1 MGDEG
6 RLVAGRYRLTEQIGR
21 GGMGTVWR
29 VQDEVLGRQ
38 VALKRLHVQPQLSD
52 DELATLYERMRREAR
67 SAARIVH
74 PNVVVVHDV
83 VDDAGQPCIVM
94 EYVPAV
100 TLGEHIRQHQ
110 TIAPEEAARIGLG
123 MVAAL
128 RAAHSAGVLHR
139 DVKPG
144 NVMLGAEGRVVLTDF
159 GIAMTADASTL
170 TKTGEMV
177 GSIHYMA
184 PERVRGRKPGPASDL
199 WALGATLYQA
209 VEGRPPFHRPTA
221 MEAAYAIAVDPL
233 EPMKLAGPLEPLISA
248 LLSKEPDERPSAEE
262 TERAL
267 RAVRSSG
274 ATAPGVPTSPSV
286 PSAPLAPTAPTAS
299 TAPMGAS
306 GPTAALSRDSAAPG
320 PAAAPYIATATGI
333 GATATGTSQAPSRPT
348 GEETMPTE
356 RARAEGAGERRRRG
370 RRRGLVTTAVALTVA
385 AAAVAGT
392 MYAMSKREVSSPP
405 HTTPSTDARQTPG
418 SATPSY
424 TPPPMPQGF
433 HQVSEIGAVFR
444 VPDGWKAIKR
454 TRDTVIYASGRV
466 SITVGM
472 TEPAGSNPM
481 PHFMDMEANTK
492 LNYSVYRRLRMQ
504 QTAFRDQ
511 PAVVWEFTFGGR
523 ERSYRGIE
531 LGFGRE
537 GGREYDIYLS
547 APESQWDTSR
557 PLFDKVK
564 DGFTTRGR

>member
-1 MGDEG
+1 MSDEG
-6 RLVAGRYRLTEQIGR
+6 RLIAGRYRLIERIGR

-38 VALKRLHVQPQLSD
+38 VALKRLHAQPQMSD

-100 TLGEHIRQHQ
+100 TLSDLLGRHG
-110 TIAPEEAARIGLG
+110 TIPPAEAARIGLA

-128 RAAHSAGVLHR
+128 RAAHAAGVLHR

-177 GSIHYMA
+177 GSILYMA
-184 PERVRGRKPGPASDL
+184 PERIRGRKPGPASDL

-233 EPMKLAGPLEPLISA
+233 EPMRRAGPLEPLISA
-248 LLSKEPDERPSAEE
+248 LLSKDPDERPSAEQ
-262 TERAL
+262 TGRAL
-267 RAVRSSG
+267 R
-274 ATAPGVPTSPSV
+274 
-286 PSAPLAPTAPTAS
+286 SARFGESAAPTAPSVPTAV
-299 TAPMGAS
+299 TGPTVAPGTTTVT
-306 GPTAALSRDSAAPG
+306 GPTAVPGPTTVTGVTGPAVASSPDSAAG
-320 PAAAPYIATATGI
+320 PSVGQDGKVPARPS
-333 GATATGTSQAPSRPT
+333 GTEDETVPSDP
-348 GEETMPTE
+348 
-356 RARAEGAGERRRRG
+356 ARIDGGGDRRRG
-370 RRRGLVTTAVALTVA
+370 GRRRVLVTTTVTVTAAATAITGALYATSDRGTDTPAAGVPKDPSAVA
-385 AAAVAGT
+385 
-392 MYAMSKREVSSPP
+392 SS
-405 HTTPSTDARQTPG
+405 
-418 SATPSY
+418 SA
-424 TPPPMPQGF
+424 PPPMPEGF
-433 HQVSEIGAVFR
+433 HQVSGIGAAFR
-444 VPDGWKAIKR
+444 VPDDWKIIKQSGESV
-454 TRDTVIYASGRV
+454 TYGDKSGRAGL
-466 SITVGM
+466 TVGM
-472 TEPAGSNPM
+472 VEPAGSNPM
-481 PHFMDMEANTK
+481 PHFTDMETNTK
-492 LNYSVYRRLRMQ
+492 VNYHVYRRLRMQ
-504 QTAFRDQ
+504 QTAFRGQ
-511 PAVVWEFTFGGR
+511 PAVVWEFTFQGR
-523 ERSYRGIE
+523 ARSYRGIK

-547 APESQWDTSR
+547 APETEWDTYR
-557 PLFDKVK
+557 PVFDKVT
-564 DGFTTRGR
+564 DAFAPIGR

>member
-1 MGDEG
+1 MSDEG

-29 VQDEVLGRQ
+29 VQDEVLGRE
-38 VALKRLHVQPQLSD
+38 VALKRLHAQPHLSD
-52 DELATLYERMRREAR
+52 DERATLYERMRREAR

-100 TLGEHIRQHQ
+100 TLGDHIKHHGP
-110 TIAPEEAARIGLG
+110 IAPAEAARIGLG

-159 GIAMTADASTL
+159 GIAMTAGASTL

-221 MEAAYAIAVDPL
+221 MEVAYAIVVDPL
-233 EPMKLAGPLEPLISA
+233 EPMRLAGPLEPLISA
-248 LLSKEPDERPSAEE
+248 LLSKEPDERPSAEA
-262 TERAL
+262 TEQAL
-267 RAVRSSG
+267 RAAGATRSSGG
-274 ATAPGVPTSPSV
+274 ATAPVPRTAAD
-286 PSAPLAPTAPTAS
+286 APTAPVAPTAPTAPQA
-299 TAPMGAS
+299 TS
-306 GPTAALSRDSAAPG
+306 GPTLARPTSPDTGQAL
-320 PAAAPYIATATGI
+320 
-333 GATATGTSQAPSRPT
+333 SRPT
-348 GEETMPTE
+348 GEETVHTELAQAEPT
-356 RARAEGAGERRRRG
+356 RAESAGERRRRG
-370 RRRGLVTTAVALTVA
+370 RRRGLVTAVVASTVA
-385 AAAVAGT
+385 AAAVAGALYVT
-392 MYAMSKREVSSPP
+392 SERDGSS
-405 HTTPSTDARQTPG
+405 TPQTPGTDAGRSPG

-424 TPPPMPQGF
+424 PPPPMPQGF
-433 HQVSEIGAVFR
+433 HQVSEIGAAFR
-444 VPDGWKAIKR
+444 VPDGWTAIKR
-454 TRDTVIYASGRV
+454 TSDTVIYADKSRRV

-472 TEPAGSNPM
+472 TSPAGSNPM
-481 PHFMDMEANTK
+481 PHFADMEANTK

-504 QTAFRDQ
+504 QTSFRDQ

-547 APESQWDTSR
+547 APETQWDTYR
-557 PLFDKVK
+557 PIFDKVT
-564 DGFTTRGR
+564 DGFTKSGS

>member
-1 MGDEG
+1 MSDEG

-52 DELATLYERMRREAR
+52 DQLATLYERMRREAR

-100 TLGEHIRQHQ
+100 TLGERIRQHG

-128 RAAHSAGVLHR
+128 RAAHRAGVLHR

-184 PERVRGRKPGPASDL
+184 PERIRGRKPGPASDL

-233 EPMKLAGPLEPLISA
+233 EPMKLAGPLEPLITA

-274 ATAPGVPTSPSV
+274 ATAPGGPT
-286 PSAPLAPTAPTAS
+286 APLAPTAPIASAAPMGS
-299 TAPMGAS
+299 TAPTGTS
-306 GPTAALSRDSAAPG
+306 GPTMALSPDSASPG
-320 PAAAPYIATATGI
+320 SAATATSRSL
-333 GATATGTSQAPSRPT
+333 SQPPT
-348 GEETMPTE
+348 GEATAPTE
-356 RARAEGAGERRRRG
+356 PVRADPAQAEGSGDRRRRG
-370 RRRGLVTTAVALTVA
+370 RRRGLVTTVVALTVVA
-385 AAAVAGT
+385 ASVAGA
-392 MYAMSKREVSSPP
+392 MYATSGRDGSS
-405 HTTPSTDARQTPG
+405 TSQTPGTDARQRPG
-418 SATPSY
+418 AATPSYAY

-433 HQVSEIGAVFR
+433 HQVSEIGADFR
-444 VPDGWKAIKR
+444 VPDGWKVIKR
-454 TRDTVIYASGRV
+454 TGETVIYGDESGRV
-466 SITVGM
+466 GLTVGM
-472 TEPAGSNPM
+472 VQPAGSNPM
-481 PHFMDMEANTK
+481 PHFADMEANTK

-511 PAVVWEFTFGGR
+511 PAVVWEFTFKGR
-523 ERSYRGIE
+523 ARSYRGIK

-547 APESQWDTSR
+547 APESQWDTYR
-557 PLFDKVK
+557 PLFDKVT
-564 DGFTTRGR
+564 DGFTTSGR